1 MTVAGNAP
9 ELTLFHWRGLPAV
22 KNEPLAPKPCLTRP
36 AGCVW
41 QRTKDVRSHNL
52 PLSRL
57 TTLEETLTIAGATA
71 ALPVGGARNVL
82 MLLAVGLTIW
92 LCLGAL
98 VAQLFGAFVD
108 RGRQSREDED
118 DQGTADTESRSRPL
132 KGVATMTARR
142 APRRHWFSYSTDP
155 LPTGAEALD
164 EPFGAFPSWFLRIEC
179 DVCGKVQMVNEAHM
193 KRGAMP
199 IRDII
204 ARMPHNGCGGRAGRA
219 ELLTGIE
226 GVSIRPVRR
235 IVLLG

>member
-1 MTVAGNAP
+1 M
-9 ELTLFHWRGLPAV
+9 
-22 KNEPLAPKPCLTRP
+22 
-36 AGCVW
+36 
-41 QRTKDVRSHNL
+41 

-57 TTLEETLTIAGATA
+57 TTLEETLTIAGAIA

-132 KGVATMTARR
+132 KGVATMTARS
-142 APRRHWFSYSTDP
+142 APRRHWFSYGTDP

-179 DVCGKVQMVNEAHM
+179 DRCGKVQMVNEAHM

-204 ARMPHNGCGGRAGRA
+204 ARMRHDGCGGRAGKA

-226 GVSIRPVRR
+226 GVSSRPVRR